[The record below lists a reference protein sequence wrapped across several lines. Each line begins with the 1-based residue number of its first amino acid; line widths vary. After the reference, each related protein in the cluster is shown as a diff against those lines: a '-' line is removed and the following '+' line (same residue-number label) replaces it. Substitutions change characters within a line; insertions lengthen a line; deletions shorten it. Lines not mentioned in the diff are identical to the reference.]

1 MKKAL
6 ALLLTASLVTL
17 AFAVSSVASQDRV
30 AVKFSAHPVPR
41 VECIIPRTLRLHRF
55 EDGSARLECAGRT
68 LVRVS
73 VPG

>member
-6 ALLLTASLVTL
+6 ALLLTASLAIL
-17 AFAVSSVASQDRV
+17 AFAVSSVAAPDRV

-41 VECIIPRTLRLHRF
+41 VECAAPRTLRLHRF
-55 EDGSARLECAGRT
+55 EDGSARLECAAHT

>member
-1 MKKAL
+1 MASVPWLLMRAIVSLTLAALLAL
-6 ALLLTASLVTL
+6 AFSMA
-17 AFAVSSVASQDRV
+17 ARGAPSSTGL
-30 AVKFSAHPVPR
+30 R
-41 VECIIPRTLRLHRF
+41 VECDMPGSLRLHRF

>member
-1 MKKAL
+1 MRAIVSLLLAALLAL
-6 ALLLTASLVTL
+6 AFSIA
-17 AFAVSSVASQDRV
+17 ARGAPSSTGL
-30 AVKFSAHPVPR
+30 R
-41 VECIIPRTLRLHRF
+41 VECATPRSLRLHRF